1 MRYGEAARRHRRR
14 LQVTVALLVAAVL
27 LGLGA
32 LLGQQ
37 AAYRGM
43 GLDPEQYRQWRRDLP
58 AARRQIAALQDQ
70 LAAADTRHEVDR
82 AALELVRKDLARQRE
97 QIADLDEGLRFYRS
111 LMAPGEIAQG
121 FSLRDVELTA
131 LEPPGRFAYRLVAQQ
146 EARKH
151 DTLQGELQLT
161 VLGLEEGQPISYPLS
176 ALSDDV
182 ESDGLDL
189 RFRYFQ
195 VVEGELTIP
204 EGFEPQSIEI
214 SATISKPR
222 QLELRENHPW
232 QVQERF
238 THVGK

>member
-1 MRYGEAARRHRRR
+1 M
-14 LQVTVALLVAAVL
+14 QVTVTFLVVAALLGV
-27 LGLGA
+27 GA

-37 AAYRGM
+37 AAYRGL
-43 GLDPEQYRQWRRDLP
+43 GIDPEQYRQWRSEVP
-58 AARRQIAALQDQ
+58 AARQQIAALQDQ
-70 LAAADTRHEVDR
+70 LAAARTRHEVDR
-82 AALELVRKDLARQRE
+82 AALEMVRKDLARQQE

-131 LEPPGRFAYRLVAQQ
+131 LETPGRFAYRIVAQQ

-151 DTLQGELQLT
+151 DTLHGELQLT

-176 ALSDDV
+176 GLSDDV
-182 ESDGLDL
+182 ESDGIDL

-195 VVEGELTIP
+195 VVEGELAIP
-204 EGFEPQSIEI
+204 EGFQPQSIEI

-222 QLELRENHPW
+222 KLELRENHPW